1 MDMQDDPR
9 VTGSGATPPG
19 EPADS
24 AAAAEN
30 PAGGAIA
37 TPGDAE
43 LSAYCAQ
50 RYDAAQLAPGTA
62 FPLPDEPFVAVW
74 QEWARQAEE
83 RGAFSVLREQL
94 PQLRFP
100 VRQGISQEAGY
111 RAATLRGTPPEEI
124 PEATGLELERPESLE
139 LTLHASPAGRIPLI
153 VVRHR
158 PDFAA
163 VLRALA
169 RRNEPTPVPDSQ
181 GALMVAGYNNWPRL
195 HALRRA
201 WEARPAA
208 EREAPATATW
218 GEEMKRLQARPEL
231 YQDRF
236 ILLSDGPYSA
246 VPARDLGLAEDAW
259 RAISLALRRDH
270 ECAHYLTRRL
280 FGSMRNNLLDE
291 LVADYAGMAAAA
303 GRFRADWLRRFF
315 GLESGPGADY
325 RPGGRLDL
333 YRGDP
338 PLPDPAFEQLQAL
351 AGAAAAEIERFDTRL
366 RETGPAGEES
376 ARDRALVLLALATL
390 RVDEIAAPGGAERLA
405 HQLAE
410 LRERI

>member
-1 MDMQDDPR
+1 MDLQGD
-9 VTGSGATPPG
+9 PPG
-19 EPADS
+19 GDPAED
-24 AAAAEN
+24 
-30 PAGGAIA
+30 P
-37 TPGDAE
+37 E
-43 LSAYCAQ
+43 LQAYCAA
-50 RYDAAQLAPGTA
+50 RYAPEALARGTA

-74 QEWARQAEE
+74 EEWARQSAA
-83 RGAFSVLREQL
+83 RGAFAVLSEQL

-100 VRQGISQEAGY
+100 VRPGMSQEPGY
-111 RAATLRGTPPEEI
+111 RAAALRGAPPGEI

-139 LTLHASPAGRIPLI
+139 LAIHASPAGRIPLI

-158 PDFAA
+158 PDFAT

-169 RRNEPTPVPDSQ
+169 RRNEPAPVPDAQ
-181 GALMVAGYNNWPRL
+181 GALMVAGYNSWPRL

-201 WEARPAA
+201 WEVKPEA
-208 EREAPATATW
+208 ERETASW
-218 GEEMKRLQARPEL
+218 GEEMKRLQATPEL

-246 VPARDLGLAEDAW
+246 VPARDLGLGEQAW
-259 RAISLALRRDH
+259 RETSLALRRDH

-280 FGSMRNNLLDE
+280 FGAMRNHLLDE
-291 LVADYAGMAAAA
+291 LVADYAGMTGAA
-303 GRFRADWLRRFF
+303 GRYRADWQRRFF
-315 GLESGPGADY
+315 GLETGPQGEGY

-338 PLPDPAFEQLQAL
+338 PLSDGAFERLQAL
-351 AGAAAAEIERFDTRL
+351 AGAAAAEIERFDAGL
-366 RETGPAGEES
+366 RRGGPTSPAEEGS

-405 HQLAE
+405 QQLAE